1 MAEIDILLPV
11 RNGAEYLSQAI
22 TSIRSQTH
30 RDWRLLVLD
39 HCSDDASAEIALRH
53 GEQDPRVQVRSVEAD
68 GLSDLLNKG
77 LEMCDCRFVARQ
89 DADDISLPHR
99 LDSLA
104 SAMKTD
110 PTLDVVGSNATTI
123 DGSGKVI
130 GQIEYPT
137 SAHGVTA
144 NALFFTPLLH
154 PTVAYRRDT
163 LRQLEV
169 RYGVDFMRWL
179 PSEQRT
185 TVPGLAEDYFLF
197 GQLAFLGRCANLSER
212 LILYRLHGNN
222 VGYTKFV
229 AQSQVALDISRYLVA
244 SLSHREGLEPFDT
257 APFCNHA
264 MQLIDIPGRTD
275 FSEEHRQLSTLMM
288 RVMQPSHDLSRVL
301 SFSSCLKNRS
311 KPIMLQRYL
320 RHRSR
325 FGHNDREYL
334 TVRSWLIPR
343 TLRKLRKRPYLTLK
357 PSGLT
362 STP

>member
-22 TSIRSQTH
+22 TSIRNQTH
-30 RDWRLLVLD
+30 RDWRLWVLD
-39 HCSDDASAEIALRH
+39 HCSDDASAEIALSH
-53 GEQDPRVQVRSVEAD
+53 GEQDPRVQIRSLEAD

-77 LEMCDCRFVARQ
+77 LDLCDSRFVARQ

-99 LDSLA
+99 LESLV
-104 SAMKTD
+104 SAMNTD
-110 PTLDVVGSNATTI
+110 PALDLVGSNATTL
-123 DGSGKVI
+123 DASGKFL
-130 GQIEYPT
+130 GHIEYPT

-154 PTVAYRRDT
+154 PTVLYRHDT

-169 RYGVDFMRWL
+169 RYGIDFMRWL
-179 PSEQRT
+179 PSERRT
-185 TVPGLAEDYFLF
+185 TIPALAEDYFLF
-197 GQLAFLGRCANLSER
+197 AQLAFLGRCANLPER
-212 LILYRLHGNN
+212 LLLYRLHGNN

-229 AQSQVALDISRYLVA
+229 AQSQVALDISRYMVA
-244 SLSHREGLEPFDT
+244 SLSQREGLEPFDP

-275 FSEEHRQLSTLMM
+275 FSDEHRQLTALMT

-301 SFSSCLKNRS
+301 SFSSCLRNRR
-311 KPIMLQRYL
+311 KPIMMQRYL
-320 RHRSR
+320 KHRSR

-343 TLRKLRKRPYLTLK
+343 ALRKLRKRPHLTLS